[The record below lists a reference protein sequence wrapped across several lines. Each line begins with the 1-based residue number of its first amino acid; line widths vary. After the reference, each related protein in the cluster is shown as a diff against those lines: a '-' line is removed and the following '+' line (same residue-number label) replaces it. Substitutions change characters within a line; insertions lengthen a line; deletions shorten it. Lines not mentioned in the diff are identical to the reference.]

1 MINVYLSLTIFCK
14 YFSIIFIQI
23 LGKFRIFADENILI
37 NLTKNFSKEE
47 MEHTDKYLKTED
59 MMLNVIG
66 CVEQYSESRF
76 IASLYTRSYTKIDIQ
91 IAIND
96 VRSCLMLVHGEL
108 LRLSKYSLEF
118 LDQWATRD
126 NQRFTTA
133 EKMFNRLRSS
143 MAYLRRQYRKSSPI
157 VRGKPTHN
165 PLLMPSVFR
174 DSVLTYGDCPRDLF
188 KIESYNNDVQ
198 TLYVEQR
205 ALFGNILAAL
215 NLCYGVIKAEKEIG
229 NSLEECE
236 RRFDRQLNEITNM
249 LQDYMGQFQS
259 NDGGVIQQQ
268 IERFGKQA
276 FVKQGWHKYEIKD
289 IRQYAVYLLTHP
301 DKSIETTSI
310 SMLWPNDPVKSEAAL
325 LLAKHFAD
333 IRYDEKKKKASGM
346 KIWLYICWCGS
357 SPEIPD
363 RKFYDFLAANFTGE
377 LSDWHNVIVTK
388 NRFKGDVAKELSA
401 FSRVADMLLK
411 QIEPTER
418 KVV

>member
-1 MINVYLSLTIFCK
+1 
-14 YFSIIFIQI
+14 
-23 LGKFRIFADENILI
+23 
-37 NLTKNFSKEE
+37 
-47 MEHTDKYLKTED
+47 MEHTDKYLKTEE
-59 MMLNVIG
+59 MMLSVIG

-91 IAIND
+91 IAISD

-118 LDQWATRD
+118 LDQWATKD

-143 MAYLRRQYRKSSPI
+143 MAYLRRQYKKSSPI

-188 KIESYNNDVQ
+188 KIESYDNDVQ

-229 NSLEECE
+229 NNLEECE

-276 FVKQGWHKYEIKD
+276 FVKQGWHKYEISD
-289 IRQYAVYLLTHP
+289 IRQYAVYLMTHP
-301 DKSIETTSI
+301 DEALEPTNI
-310 SMLWPNDPVKSEAAL
+310 SMLWPKDSKKSGDAL
-325 LLAKHFAD
+325 WLAQHFGD
-333 IRYDEKKKKASGM
+333 ICYDSKKKKASGL
-346 KIWLYICWCGS
+346 KIWLYLCWCGS
-357 SPEIPD
+357 NAEFPD
-363 RKFYDFLAANFTGE
+363 RKYYDFLAAHYAGE
-377 LSDWHNVIVTK
+377 LSEWHNVIVTK
-388 NRFKGDVAKELSA
+388 NRFKGDFQKELSS
-401 FSRVADMLLK
+401 FSRIADMLLK
-411 QIEPTER
+411 QVKPSEQEA
-418 KVV
+418 V